1 VGAKKTQAQRAY
13 ESIRQRIVTGEL
25 RPGEALEEQA
35 LMAAT
40 GVGRTP
46 VRDALLWLAHEGLVE
61 ITPRRGTFVSSVQL
75 DDVQQIFDLRVAMEG
90 VVATA
95 VISRVAEADLA
106 VLDDLITTVEADD
119 DPTSDPVVDRAFH
132 DALLQIAGNRYLSR
146 YYSQLVDASI
156 RLFHLTHCEMES
168 RAEQLATLRT
178 AREALRTRDR
188 AALETIL
195 TEHVRDFRRR
205 LGGALSR

>member
-1 VGAKKTQAQRAY
+1 VTAKKTQAQRAY

-25 RPGEALEEQA
+25 RPGEALDERA

-40 GVGRTP
+40 GAGRTP

-90 VVATA
+90 VVAQA
-95 VISRVAEADLA
+95 VISRVTDADLA
-106 VLDDLITTVEADD
+106 VLDGLIADVEAVEDVA
-119 DPTSDPVVDRAFH
+119 SDPVVDRAFH
-132 DALLQIAGNRYLSR
+132 DALLQIAGNRYLAR

-156 RLFHLTHCEMES
+156 RLFHLTRCEMEG
-168 RAEQLATLRT
+168 RADQLAALRA
-178 AREALRTRDR
+178 AREALHSRDR
-188 AALETIL
+188 AALERIL

>member
-1 VGAKKTQAQRAY
+1 VAAKKTQAQRAY
-13 ESIRQRIVTGEL
+13 ESLRQRIVTGEL
-25 RPGEALEEQA
+25 RPGEALDEPA

-40 GVGRTP
+40 GAGRTP

-75 DDVQQIFDLRVAMEG
+75 DDVQQIFDLRAAMEG
-90 VVATA
+90 VVAQA
-95 VISRVAEADLA
+95 VISRVTDEDLG
-106 VLDDLITTVEADD
+106 VLDDLVAQVEADD

-132 DALLQIAGNRYLSR
+132 DALLQIAGNRYLTR

-156 RLFHLTHCEMES
+156 RLFHLTRCEMES
-168 RAEQLATLRT
+168 RADQLDTLRA